1 MQHMKISVAD
11 TGLQVRV
18 RPGNPDSEMGGG
30 GGGGGPPTFS
40 LRRGGG
46 GGGGPWGGGGGG
58 GGGGGAGCATAFGQ
72 GQIRPNRPGPSCLKG
87 RLPTLS
93 TGWISYEYNKN
104 QKKIGQT
111 ERQQLQNRK
120 SEKRI
125 EQPEALISGQVPKK
139 KVAVKEYY
147 PLAIHSL
154 WTWNSEK

>member
-30 GGGGGPPTFS
+30 GGGGTKKFFFKK
-40 LRRGGG
+40 GGG
-46 GGGGPWGGGGGG
+46 GGSKTFLSKNE
-58 GGGGGAGCATAFGQ
+58 GGGGAGCATAFGQ

-87 RLPTLS
+87 RLTTLS

>member
-1 MQHMKISVAD
+1 M
-11 TGLQVRV
+11 
-18 RPGNPDSEMGGG
+18 
-30 GGGGGPPTFS
+30 
-40 LRRGGG
+40 RGGG
-46 GGGGPWGGGGGG
+46 V
-58 GGGGGAGCATAFGQ
+58 AGCATAFGQ

-87 RLPTLS
+87 RLTTLS